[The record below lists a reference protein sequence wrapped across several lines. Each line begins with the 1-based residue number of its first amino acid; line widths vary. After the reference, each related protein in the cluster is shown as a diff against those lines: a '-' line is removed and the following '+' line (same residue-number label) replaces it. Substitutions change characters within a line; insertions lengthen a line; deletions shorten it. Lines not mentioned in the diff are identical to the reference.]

1 MKYFFL
7 ITLIPM
13 LLLNVNCSD
22 QKKSPEFYWA
32 AIVNPFFTQDNQPI
46 DFASITADHVSEAV
60 VTIEKLTNEALAK
73 IIAIKEEDRNF
84 ENTMQ
89 AYDGLFANYA
99 AIASPIYLMAY
110 THPDSAIRN
119 HAQEANTSL
128 SQYGNEISLNEDLYQ
143 AIKSYSSHAEDDQ
156 LKGYQRKFLTETII
170 EFERNGFALS
180 KANRDQL
187 KTIKDELAV
196 ISDQFSEN
204 IAAEDDFFRS
214 RCSRYGRVTY

>member
-1 MKYFFL
+1 MKYFYLF
-7 ITLIPM
+7 TLIPV
-13 LLLNVNCSD
+13 LLLIVNCSD
-22 QKKSPEFYWA
+22 HKKSTELHLT

-60 VTIEKLTNEALAK
+60 VTIEKMTNEALAK

-110 THPDSAIRN
+110 THSDSAIRS

-143 AIKSYSSHAEDDQ
+143 AIKSYSSHAEEDQ
-156 LKGYQRKFLTETII
+156 L
-170 EFERNGFALS
+170 
-180 KANRDQL
+180 
-187 KTIKDELAV
+187 
-196 ISDQFSEN
+196 
-204 IAAEDDFFRS
+204 
-214 RCSRYGRVTY
+214 